1 MSYIEDKYIG
11 LISSRLEKFS
21 KKKTGLYNF
30 RCPYCGDSQ
39 KNKSKTR
46 GYLYQYKNDYN
57 FKCHNCS
64 VSKSLGY
71 FIKDIDST
79 LYGEYVLERY
89 KNGLTGKATNTP
101 NPIFDF
107 KPPEFKVKPKIDLPK
122 ISELNTTHPARKYL
136 ENRQIPESYLSKLY
150 FCEKF
155 KEWTN
160 AQIHTFDS
168 TELDESRII
177 IPLFNHGKFF
187 GYQGRSLNK
196 NSKVKYITI
205 LLDKHNPK
213 IYGLDDVDYGK
224 TIYVTEGPFDSM
236 FLENSLAM
244 VGADLDKMFFLSNFE
259 TNFVIIYDNERRN
272 KQIVEKMETQINLGF
287 PTVIWPEIIVEKDI
301 NDMVLAGHDVKSV
314 IESNTYTGLQAKVK
328 LSEWKR
334 V

>member
-1 MSYIEDKYIG
+1 M
-11 LISSRLEKFS
+11 
-21 KKKTGLYNF
+21 
-30 RCPYCGDSQ
+30 
-39 KNKSKTR
+39 
-46 GYLYQYKNDYN
+46 
-57 FKCHNCS
+57 
-64 VSKSLGY
+64 
-71 FIKDIDST
+71 
-79 LYGEYVLERY
+79 
-89 KNGLTGKATNTP
+89 
-101 NPIFDF
+101 
-107 KPPEFKVKPKIDLPK
+107 
-122 ISELNTTHPARKYL
+122 
-136 ENRQIPESYLSKLY
+136 
-150 FCEKF
+150 
-155 KEWTN
+155 
-160 AQIHTFDS
+160 
-168 TELDESRII
+168 DESRII